1 MTITIIPREQPEL
14 MADLRMISLGS
25 ALLMEVKFGMQ
36 LRRGVYGLKIA
47 QSMGFKGN
55 RKVDA
60 LHWVIA
66 QLRDRGVDVPRTLVE
81 WEAENPA

>member
-1 MTITIIPREQPEL
+1 MTMIIPREQPEL
-14 MADLRMISLGS
+14 MAHLKLVSLS
-25 ALLMEVKFGMQ
+25 QALHLEIVHKMQ

-55 RKVDA
+55 RKPAA

-66 QLRDRGVDVPRTLVE
+66 QIRESGHEPIPSIAK